1 MKTNLRYQNGSL
13 YKHHGAWFVRY
24 SQRISEQDCS
34 ANLDRVS
41 KHLGRSK
48 DFRSISDVERSRAS
62 FMQTV
67 NRDRLSANSRI
78 TLTAFVR
85 ESVLTLDQGG
95 ASSQRVSSASRKKPG
110 RYRRA
115 SGAAPR

>member
-1 MKTNLRYQNGSL
+1 MKTNLRSQNGSL

-48 DFRSISDVERSRAS
+48 DFRSISDVDIAAYQVGFEHQLHEQLERAFGWAAS
-62 FMQTV
+62 LVVTV
-67 NRDRLSANSRI
+67 AN
-78 TLTAFVR
+78 
-85 ESVLTLDQGG
+85 
-95 ASSQRVSSASRKKPG
+95 PG
-110 RYRRA
+110 SWVPWNLR
-115 SGAAPR
+115 